1 MLACNKVW
9 KDTLSSD
16 DMLYKCYTAAGIY
29 QLAVEKKGGPAFEAA
44 QREAAKKIGIDIK
57 YVYKKI
63 ALASLKIVILIVT
76 LLHCYI
82 VSCDAYESEKN
93 LSLTSVASSPL
104 AISELK
110 ERWSF
115 CERCLKNN
123 MCKQK
128 EFHQCSSVTIK
139 ERNEALSLAVGS
151 ANIEAVHFL
160 VEVTQADVNSITG
173 RYNETPLIIAAYYG
187 TAKHREIAN
196 YLLSHGADIDAI
208 AKSPID
214 TALITAIWKNN
225 IKFAKLL
232 LEKGANSLLSGVGLK
247 EGYACKYAIQ
257 KNKRKL
263 CHLYQIIV
271 L

>member
-1 MLACNKVW
+1 MA
-9 KDTLSSD
+9 
-16 DMLYKCYTAAGIY
+16 
-29 QLAVEKKGGPAFEAA
+29 
-44 QREAAKKIGIDIK
+44 
-57 YVYKKI
+57 
-63 ALASLKIVILIVT
+63 
-76 LLHCYI
+76 
-82 VSCDAYESEKN
+82 EKN

-151 ANIEAVHFL
+151 ANIEAVRFL

-214 TALITAIWKNN
+214 IALITAIWKNN

-232 LEKGANSLLSGVGLK
+232 LEKGANPLLSGVGLK

-263 CHLYQIIV
+263 CHLYQIVV

>member
-1 MLACNKVW
+1 MN
-9 KDTLSSD
+9 
-16 DMLYKCYTAAGIY
+16 
-29 QLAVEKKGGPAFEAA
+29 
-44 QREAAKKIGIDIK
+44 
-57 YVYKKI
+57 
-63 ALASLKIVILIVT
+63 LK
-76 LLHCYI
+76 
-82 VSCDAYESEKN
+82 KN

-232 LEKGANSLLSGVGLK
+232 LEKRS
-247 EGYACKYAIQ
+247 
-257 KNKRKL
+257 
-263 CHLYQIIV
+263 
-271 L
+271 

>member
-1 MLACNKVW
+1 M
-9 KDTLSSD
+9 
-16 DMLYKCYTAAGIY
+16 
-29 QLAVEKKGGPAFEAA
+29 
-44 QREAAKKIGIDIK
+44 
-57 YVYKKI
+57 YKKI
-63 ALASLKIVILIVT
+63 VLSSLKIIILIAT
-76 LLHCYI
+76 LFI
-82 VSCDAYESEKN
+82 VSCDAYETEKN

-104 AISELK
+104 AISKLK
-110 ERWSF
+110 EIWFF

-123 MCKQK
+123 MCKKK
-128 EFHQCSSVTIK
+128 EFNQCSSVTIK
-139 ERNEALSLAVGS
+139 ERNEALSLAVGN

-160 VEVTQADVNSITG
+160 VEVTQADVNLITG

-196 YLLSHGADIDAI
+196 YLLSHGADIDAT

-232 LEKGANSLLSGVGLK
+232 LEKGANPLLSDVGLK

-257 KNKRKL
+257 KKQAEIVPFIPNCCSITEQDPNWSREAGYL
-263 CHLYQIIV
+263 CP
-271 L
+271 

>member
-1 MLACNKVW
+1 M
-9 KDTLSSD
+9 
-16 DMLYKCYTAAGIY
+16 
-29 QLAVEKKGGPAFEAA
+29 
-44 QREAAKKIGIDIK
+44 
-57 YVYKKI
+57 
-63 ALASLKIVILIVT
+63 VT

-232 LEKGANSLLSGVGLK
+232 LEKGANPLLSGVGLK

-257 KNKRKL
+257 KK
-263 CHLYQIIV
+263 QAEIV
-271 L
+271 PFIPNCCSLIEQNSHWITDVGYFCP